1 MKAEESFTYIKSL
14 TYLII
19 AGMIIAI
26 LYRIFKRISSFLK
39 TKQEKAIEFGQKIEA
54 GEDYLEPGTWK
65 KLVPTGKKPSELVD
79 FNKIA
84 SVAISF
90 YVAKKIN
97 DAKYF
102 LKALKRLNTKL
113 EAALAAQSLF
123 NHYKLVAS
131 SVAQDL
137 GIYKYAKEY
146 VNSLKK
152 Y

>member
-1 MKAEESFTYIKSL
+1 MKAEETFTYIKAL
-14 TYLII
+14 AYLVI
-19 AGMIIAI
+19 AGMVIAI
-26 LYRIFKRISSFLK
+26 IYKIFKKISNFLK
-39 TKQEKAIEFGQKIEA
+39 SKEEKATEFGQEVQA

-65 KLVPTGKKPSELVD
+65 KLVPPGKKPSELVD

-102 LKALKRLNTKL
+102 LKSLKRLNTKL

-131 SVAQDL
+131 SVAHDL